1 MIQNLI
7 FLILFLKIFFQ
18 AYNFS
23 SHIPVDIVRVFLF
36 QNLQQKIS
44 KPIKTSQK
52 DHSSYSFAQ
61 KTSLILRIST
71 LETENNMLPKHSQKA
86 SVYKFSS
93 KQICFCLAPGA
104 IQKYVTCKM
113 AFFTPFYFV
122 TLHQF
127 YSATSPPSLC
137 HSVNFMK
144 KLQHKREKDFFAYMA
159 VFQHVMFR
167 V

>member
-18 AYNFS
+18 AQNFS
-23 SHIPVDIVRVFLF
+23 SHIPVDIIRVFLF

-93 KQICFCLAPGA
+93 KQICFCLVSGA
-104 IQKYVTCKM
+104 IQKVCHLQNGIFQPILLCY
-113 AFFTPFYFV
+113 
-122 TLHQF
+122 
-127 YSATSPPSLC
+127 TSSILLCHFPSLC

-144 KLQHKREKDFFAYMA
+144 KLQNKREKDFFAYMA